1 MPATVWKIILIFHI
15 YLKNVKNLWIVL
27 LHFYIS
33 NSWIYNRNGLVLRWH
48 FSCSP
53 SHTTTFLLTHCAKL
67 PSLRKHV
74 SKSYRNLDEA
84 TEILTPHAPLF
95 SRVHIGK
102 KNCAIY
108 YSFLLFES
116 TIPKLLWINHKVLE
130 KQDIYLEKPIPMM

>member
-1 MPATVWKIILIFHI
+1 MSIISKVTFKKFCNAHHPTWKITLIFHI

-48 FSCSP
+48 FSCNP

-84 TEILTPHAPLF
+84 TEILTPHVPLF
-95 SRVHIGK
+95 SRVHIEK
-102 KNCAIY
+102 KCTIFPN
-108 YSFLLFES
+108 SLLFEL
-116 TIPKLLWINHKVLE
+116 I
-130 KQDIYLEKPIPMM
+130 

>member
-1 MPATVWKIILIFHI
+1 MKNHFLIFHI

-48 FSCSP
+48 FSCNP

-95 SRVHIGK
+95 SRVHIE
-102 KNCAIY
+102 KNCTIY

-116 TIPKLLWINHKVLE
+116 TFPKLLWINHKILVQ
-130 KQDIYLEKPIPMM
+130 QDIYLEKPFPMM